1 MERNADVVV
10 IGGGGAG
17 MSAAL
22 FASSA
27 GASVILLEADS
38 KLGGAT
44 ALSDAVIYAAG
55 TSVQRRLGIE
65 DSADAMYFYIMTL
78 NAWQTRPDI
87 IRILSDRS
95 SEAIEWAMQLGVGFD
110 WVAESGVDGVARG
123 HCTNGGG
130 AALCAALAAEM
141 ARHDIEVC
149 LGVRAERLLTEGG
162 AVTGVHADG
171 VDYRAKAVVVT
182 TGGFGNSPEMRARHF
197 PTAAQHGS
205 WVYAVHHNAPFILG
219 DGIKLGEAIGA
230 AISGHDTG
238 LLNPSANLVPYVIEA
253 YLPDWIMVVNDH
265 GRRFMPENIS
275 YAVSGYLM
283 NQQPNAHAWAVFSES
298 ALVAGTEAGR
308 ELTPYRSG
316 LLSETWN
323 AGRIRAEADNGRVR
337 KAGSLAELAAITGI
351 DGLALEATV
360 ERYNA
365 ACREGSDRE
374 WSKEMR
380 SEFVIDGPPYYAIEL
395 KAASIGQT
403 SAGLTIDADGRVQD
417 GHGRP
422 IPGLY
427 AAGETLGCVQ
437 GRRYAGGGMGI
448 ASALVFGRLAGEE
461 AGKFVKGGSAPEG

>member
-27 GASVILLEADS
+27 GASVTLLEADS

-55 TSVQRRLGIE
+55 TSVQRRLGIA

-182 TGGFGNSPEMRARHF
+182 TGGFGNSPEMPAISPQR
-197 PTAAQHGS
+197 PSMAAGSMPSTTTRPSS
-205 WVYAVHHNAPFILG
+205 WVTGSSWA
-219 DGIKLGEAIGA
+219 KL
-230 AISGHDTG
+230 
-238 LLNPSANLVPYVIEA
+238 SA
-253 YLPDWIMVVNDH
+253 
-265 GRRFMPENIS
+265 RRFP
-275 YAVSGYLM
+275 
-283 NQQPNAHAWAVFSES
+283 
-298 ALVAGTEAGR
+298 GT
-308 ELTPYRSG
+308 TPACS
-316 LLSETWN
+316 
-323 AGRIRAEADNGRVR
+323 IRR
-337 KAGSLAELAAITGI
+337 
-351 DGLALEATV
+351 
-360 ERYNA
+360 
-365 ACREGSDRE
+365 
-374 WSKEMR
+374 
-380 SEFVIDGPPYYAIEL
+380 P
-395 KAASIGQT
+395 T
-403 SAGLTIDADGRVQD
+403 SC
-417 GHGRP
+417 P
-422 IPGLY
+422 
-427 AAGETLGCVQ
+427 
-437 GRRYAGGGMGI
+437 
-448 ASALVFGRLAGEE
+448 S
-461 AGKFVKGGSAPEG
+461 